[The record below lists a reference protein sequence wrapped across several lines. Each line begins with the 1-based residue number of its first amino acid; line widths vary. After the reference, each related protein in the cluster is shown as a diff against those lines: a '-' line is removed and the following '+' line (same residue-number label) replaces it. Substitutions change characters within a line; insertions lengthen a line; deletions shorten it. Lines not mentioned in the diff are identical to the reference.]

1 LVHFSFSFFLNPQ
14 HFHVGVNEWLTIRNL
29 PSVFFKWFPIGR
41 HGVGPGSR
49 IGTGVRVMGVIKG
62 NIGAAG
68 AFNAAVVFSP
78 QGPGSKEA
86 AKGSLIRGRILSF
99 AGKGFIEAPCPL

>member
-1 LVHFSFSFFLNPQ
+1 
-14 HFHVGVNEWLTIRNL
+14 
-29 PSVFFKWFPIGR
+29 
-41 HGVGPGSR
+41 
-49 IGTGVRVMGVIKG
+49 MGVIKG
-62 NIGAAG
+62 DIGAAG

-99 AGKGFIEAPCPL
+99 AGKGFIEAPCPLY